1 MSGVKQG
8 CNLSPTLSNLFQNDL
23 HDLFD
28 NTCDPVLLEEFEI
41 NSLSWADDLVLFS
54 STKIGLQKCLDNLAA
69 YCHMWQL
76 EVNVD
81 KTKVMVMSAGRT
93 AARDIT
99 FQGQELQCVNSYKY
113 LGLMISSDG
122 SIRKM
127 IEERVTKAKRASF
140 VLRQALSTSQNV
152 SVNLYMSLFDK
163 QIEPI
168 LLYGCPLWG
177 MPSSNCTIKIRGG

>member
-1 MSGVKQG
+1 MIKYQYRLCSLDIRMKIQIWALRRCIHWPNRNIRDPFNRDRNILPMASKLGSIPVCWKS
-8 CNLSPTLSNLFQNDL
+8 LKLTLYRGQMIWSCF
-23 HDLFD
+23 
-28 NTCDPVLLEEFEI
+28 
-41 NSLSWADDLVLFS
+41 LV
-54 STKIGLQKCLDNLAA
+54 KIGLQKCLDNLAA

-122 SIRKM
+122 SISKM
-127 IEERVTKAKRASF
+127 IEERVTKAKQSSF

-152 SVNLYMSLFDK
+152 SVNLYC
-163 QIEPI
+163 
-168 LLYGCPLWG
+168 YVPL
-177 MPSSNCTIKIRGG
+177 

>member
-1 MSGVKQG
+1 M
-8 CNLSPTLSNLFQNDL
+8 SPTLSNLFQNDL

-28 NTCDPVLLEEFEI
+28 NTCDPVSLAEFEI
-41 NSLSWADDLVLFS
+41 NSLLWADDLVLFS

-81 KTKVMVMSAGRT
+81 KVMVMSTDRT

-122 SIRKM
+122 SIGKM
-127 IEERVTKAKRASF
+127 IEKRVTKAKRASF
-140 VLRQALSTSQNV
+140 VLRQALSMSQNV
-152 SVNLYMSLFDK
+152 
-163 QIEPI
+163 
-168 LLYGCPLWG
+168 PL
-177 MPSSNCTIKIRGG
+177 